1 MEAKEKANDLVSKIL
16 DLEFEYTKS
25 LLRTASVEKAKQC
38 ALICVNELINSTQ
51 PKSSMFRYNE
61 YCFEYWEEVKQEI
74 EKL

>member
-1 MEAKEKANDLVSKIL
+1 MEAKEKAKQ
-16 DLEFEYTKS
+16 
-25 LLRTASVEKAKQC
+25 LLNKMHKNLYSDGIYDAKQC
-38 ALICVNELINSTQ
+38 ALICVDELINSTQ